1 MSKEDFISKLK
12 KMKSD
17 SKSPSVIA
25 ETLEKIEALEKQ
37 NEELKRKIDKNVG
50 LVHSSEEILEQTI
63 GEKDNLREDLAN
75 NKKYILDLEN
85 NMKLLESKIKTLTEE
100 NESLNKQLAEAKEK
114 YTDDYII
121 PVEESVKPESTSESS
136 KTLEILV
143 QDLQA
148 DLNKYKKAVVKLKN
162 EIAELKETQ
171 KIGDPSGMSKK
182 ITELKK
188 ENEMLKNEISK
199 LKETLEKKA
208 TEAFEVQATD
218 SMIKELQE
226 ELKEREEVIRELKTT
241 KAAEATIPSSGPMSG
256 LIEDLQGK
264 INKLKLA
271 LKEKNKKIDEL
282 QKK

>member
-241 KAAEATIPSSGPMSG
+241 KAAEATIPSNGPMSG

-264 INKLKLA
+264 INRLKLA
-271 LKEKNKKIDEL
+271 LKEKNKIIDDL